1 MRRKQIGA
9 AAVFLIALIF
19 LGVNIAAV
27 ADDLVGEARSLS
39 VLSVS
44 GDEAVVMRGA
54 NREIKEAA
62 GMPLGQGT
70 KAKTGAGT
78 NMYLQADEDKTI
90 KMGSSTLVEITNSL
104 PLVETV
110 IVGPVPDTYLN
121 FDGQSLGDGISLPE
135 ASE

>member
-54 NREIKEAA
+54 NREIKAA
-62 GMPLGQGT
+62 ADARRYTKTEP
-70 KAKTGAGT
+70 KAK
-78 NMYLQADEDKTI
+78 K
-90 KMGSSTLVEITNSL
+90 
-104 PLVETV
+104 ET
-110 IVGPVPDTYLN
+110 PRCEP
-121 FDGQSLGDGISLPE
+121 
-135 ASE
+135 